1 MRIIARLDVKPP
13 YVVKPVHYEGL
24 RKIGKPKELALK
36 YYRQGADEIIYI
48 DIVSSLYQREILLD
62 EIKEA
67 SEDIFV
73 PFGVGGGV
81 ESIDDFSKLFHYGAD
96 KVIINTN
103 AIKNTNIIDEASKI
117 FGSQAVVVSIQAK
130 KWDKNFECYTD
141 CGRIPS
147 GKDVIEWVN
156 EIQDRGAGEIIL
168 SSIDC
173 DGRQRGFELELID
186 KVINNSKVPIIV
198 GSGAGNLEHIL
209 EVTKLKPDGIAI
221 ASMLHYDKTTITEI
235 REYLIKNGVEL

>member
-36 YYRQGADEIIYI
+36 YYKQGADEIIYI
-48 DIVSSLYQREILLD
+48 DIVSSLYQRDILFNEIR
-62 EIKEA
+62 EA
-67 SEDIFV
+67 SNNIFV

-81 ESIDDFSKLFHYGAD
+81 ESIEDFSKLFHYGAD

-103 AIKNTNIIDEASKI
+103 AIKNPSIIDKASKI
-117 FGSQAVVVSIQAK
+117 FGSQAVVISIQAK
-130 KWDKNFECYTD
+130 KWEKSFECYTD

-147 GKDVIEWVN
+147 DKDVLEWVN
-156 EIQDRGAGEIIL
+156 EVQDRGAGEIII

-173 DGRQRGFELELID
+173 DGRQRGFELDLID
-186 KVINNSKVPIIV
+186 KVIQNSKIPIIA
-198 GSGAGNLEHIL
+198 GSGAGDLEHIL
-209 EVTKLKPDGIAI
+209 EVAKLNPDGIAI
-221 ASMLHYDKTTITEI
+221 ASMLHYDKTNISEI
-235 REYLIKNGVEL
+235 REYLIRNGVQL